1 MEEHLRRLMA
11 QIETEQGLVFLK
23 EALPHVEELQ
33 NIQAKLIRNFFNALC
48 QEGFTKTQSLEI
60 IKEQG
65 IGINIDS

>member
-33 NIQAKLIRNFFNALC
+33 NIQAKLIRNFFNPIPRNYKGA
-48 QEGFTKTQSLEI
+48 GYRDKY
-60 IKEQG
+60 
-65 IGINIDS
+65 